1 MTCIKKKKKP
11 PISSTYIFKANNS
24 LDNSVINY
32 LKTYTD
38 ISFLKNSEPQNESR
52 KDRNNSLVQLFIR

>member
-1 MTCIKKKKKP
+1 MTCIKKKKTT